1 MTKKEAHAKAAAW
14 RLAVDEGRVVNY
26 GGASMQEFKTV
37 ADAQAAV
44 ADADCAEVFIV
55 VRHG

>member
-1 MTKKEAHAKAAAW
+1 MTKKEAATRKANW
-14 RLAVDEGRVVNY
+14 TRAVDEGRVVNY

-37 ADAQAAV
+37 AEAQAAV

-55 VRHG
+55 VRPS